1 MVRFPRHG
9 LAPMALSLLA
19 PLAASAADLNS
30 AGVRRYAGD
39 QEQVS
44 SITQFSE
51 VRPTDWAYQ
60 ALSNLIERHGCLAG
74 YPNGTLLGRQA
85 ISRYE
90 AAALLNACL
99 DRISE
104 RSEEL
109 TRLLQVF
116 EKDLAVL
123 QGRVDGLE
131 ARVGELEATRF
142 STTTKLTGLAT
153 VVLGANGFSGS
164 ASEQRRQARQAV
176 GGTTLNYDLQLTFD
190 TSFSGKD
197 LLRTNLRAGNFAGT
211 SFLDGGPSSL
221 STLEIAFEEE
231 CGTGTDCG
239 DVLAIDRLFYQ
250 VPLGEFTVTLGGRVG
265 QDDMLA
271 IWPSVYPAATVLD
284 VLTLGGAPAAYNKN
298 LGAGAGLW
306 WQKNGFAISANY
318 VAANGDA
325 GDPDQGGIA
334 TDGAAGTG
342 TVQIGYSADQW
353 GIAAVYSGIQNGNDL
368 IVYGTNFSLESFSN
382 PGFTSAFGLSGYWQP
397 ARSGWLPSI
406 SAGWGF
412 NSTAYSSDVDSRG
425 LVSTS
430 QSWSVGLQWQDAV
443 LAGNALGMAVG
454 QPTFATRLEGGD
466 TPRDGNVV
474 WEWWYKLQVTDAIA
488 ITPALFYLSRPLG
501 ADTPAGQSFSQL
513 GGLIKT
519 SFSF

>member
-1 MVRFPRHG
+1 
-9 LAPMALSLLA
+9 
-19 PLAASAADLNS
+19 
-30 AGVRRYAGD
+30 
-39 QEQVS
+39 
-44 SITQFSE
+44 
-51 VRPTDWAYQ
+51 
-60 ALSNLIERHGCLAG
+60 
-74 YPNGTLLGRQA
+74 
-85 ISRYE
+85 
-90 AAALLNACL
+90 
-99 DRISE
+99 
-104 RSEEL
+104 
-109 TRLLQVF
+109 
-116 EKDLAVL
+116 
-123 QGRVDGLE
+123 
-131 ARVGELEATRF
+131 
-142 STTTKLTGLAT
+142 
-153 VVLGANGFSGS
+153 
-164 ASEQRRQARQAV
+164 V
-176 GGTTLNYDLQLTFD
+176 GGTTLTYDLQLTFD

-197 LLRTNLRAGNFAGT
+197 LLRTNLRAGNFADT

-221 STLEIAFEEE
+221 STLEIAFQEE

-239 DVLAIDRLFYQ
+239 DVVAIDRLFYQ
-250 VPLGEFTVTLGGRVG
+250 VPLGDFTVTLGGRVG

-271 IWPSVYPAATVLD
+271 IWPSVYPTDSVLD
-284 VLTLGGAPAAYNKN
+284 VLTYAGAPGAYNAN

-325 GDPDQGGIA
+325 GDPEQGGIA

-353 GIAAVYSGIQNGNDL
+353 GIAAIYSGIQNGNDL

-412 NSTAYSSDVDSRG
+412 NSTAYSNDVDSRG

-430 QSWSVGLQWQDAV
+430 QSWSLGLQWQDAF

-474 WEWWYKLQVTDAIA
+474 WEWWYELQVTDAIA